1 MGFSLAGLL
10 GRRRAPPAKSHLLEF
25 YGVECD
31 HCVEMHPL
39 MDQLQAETG
48 LTLRGFEVWFNQ
60 SNLKRT
66 LVLSLCVHFL
76 FVVLSSAGR
85 PCAGV
90 FSCGSPLRVLVWLGC
105 EWQYLVTFTVADS
118 SRMPCDSPLLVC
130 GAFFSITHCHCRAG
144 LFSGTLL
151 VSVNVPC
158 SPFHAR

>member
-10 GRRRAPPAKSHLLEF
+10 GRRRAPPTKSHLLEF

-66 LVLSLCVHFL
+66 LSFRCVYLSFPFC
-76 FVVLSSAGR
+76 R
-85 PCAGV
+85 
-90 FSCGSPLRVLVWLGC
+90 
-105 EWQYLVTFTVADS
+105 
-118 SRMPCDSPLLVC
+118 VC
-130 GAFFSITHCHCRAG
+130 GGNRYWNVAR
-144 LFSGTLL
+144 
-151 VSVNVPC
+151 VSAC
-158 SPFHAR
+158 LCAL

>member
-10 GRRRAPPAKSHLLEF
+10 GRRRAPPTKSHLLEF

-66 LVLSLCVHFL
+66 LVRSLCALL
-76 FVVLSSAGR
+76 FAVLSTAKGLCVVVYSRVVALCV
-85 PCAGV
+85 CAMAWVATGT
-90 FSCGSPLRVLVWLGC
+90 SCDVYC
-105 EWQYLVTFTVADS
+105 Y
-118 SRMPCDSPLLVC
+118 
-130 GAFFSITHCHCRAG
+130 
-144 LFSGTLL
+144 
-151 VSVNVPC
+151 
-158 SPFHAR
+158 